1 MTDDEQTRRGRN
13 NRRKGHG
20 FEREVARMLRALGI
34 PARRTIQSRGGGKEG
49 ADVDTAGPFHLECKT
64 GRQPNLW
71 AAFRQARR
79 DCEDTGRVP
88 VVLAHREAELPG
100 QRAEEV
106 MVLPLSEGLRLLA
119 EDLKR
124 WQAEEPP
131 Q

>member
-1 MTDDEQTRRGRN
+1 MTDDASARGRN

-20 FEREVARMLRALGI
+20 FERTVAATLRALGI
-34 PARRTIQSRGGGKEG
+34 EARRTIQSRSGGKEG
-49 ADVDTAGPFHLECKT
+49 ADVAIAGPYFLECKT

-71 AAFRQARR
+71 QAMRQARR

-100 QRAEEV
+100 HRAEEV
-106 MVLPLSEGLRLLA
+106 LVMPMSEGLRLLA
-119 EDLKR
+119 LDVRR
-124 WQAEEPP
+124 WMAEEPP

>member
-1 MTDDEQTRRGRN
+1 MSDDASARGRN
-13 NRRKGHG
+13 NRRKGHT
-20 FEREVARMLRALGI
+20 FEREVARMLRALGME
-34 PARRTIQSRGGGKEG
+34 ARRTIQSRSGGKDG
-49 ADVDTAGPFHLECKT
+49 ADVAIEGPYFLECKT

-71 AAFRQARR
+71 AAMRQARR

-106 MVLPLSEGLRLLA
+106 MVLPMSEGLRLLA
-119 EDLKR
+119 LDIAR
-124 WQAEEPP
+124 WRTEEPP

>member
-1 MTDDEQTRRGRN
+1 MSDDASARGRN
-13 NRRKGHG
+13 NRRKGHT
-20 FEREVARMLRALGI
+20 FERAVAALLRTLGI
-34 PARRTIQSRGGGKEG
+34 PARRTIQSRSGGKDG
-49 ADVDTAGPFHLECKT
+49 ADVAIEGPFFLECKT

-71 AAFRQARR
+71 AAMRQARR

-100 QRAEEV
+100 HRAEEV
-106 MVLPLSEGLRLLA
+106 MVIPLSEGLRLLA
-119 EDLKR
+119 LDIAR

>member
-1 MTDDEQTRRGRN
+1 MTDDASARGRN

-20 FEREVARMLRALGI
+20 FERTVAALLRTLGI
-34 PARRTIQSRGGGKEG
+34 PARRTIQSRSGGKEG
-49 ADVDTAGPFHLECKT
+49 ADVAIEGPFHIECKT

-71 AAFRQARR
+71 QAMRQARR
-79 DCEDTGRVP
+79 DCENTGRVP

-106 MVLPLSEGLRLLA
+106 MVIPMSEGLRLLA
-119 EDLKR
+119 LDIAR
-124 WQAEEPP
+124 WRTEEPP